1 MTDLSKLQQQ
11 EKSYLEQEEWL
22 TKKLKEVKDNL
33 FNVRAAIKEKNNDWA
48 IFLFNIIG
56 YDFIYNSLC

>member
-11 EKSYLEQEEWL
+11 EKSYVEQEEWL

-33 FNVRAAIKEKNNDWA
+33 FNVRAAIEEKNNDWA

>member
-33 FNVRAAIKEKNNDWA
+33 FNVRAAIEEKNND
-48 IFLFNIIG
+48 
-56 YDFIYNSLC
+56 

>member
-11 EKSYLEQEEWL
+11 EKSYVEQEEWL

>member
-33 FNVRAAIKEKNNDWA
+33 FNVRAAIEEKNNDWA